1 MLSLLLIPL
10 GASLA
15 LLTYLRLEPRSG
27 RTWIPMVARA
37 VAWAGLG
44 ALLANPGC
52 PGSVDSRPP
61 VVLLDASLSMTA
73 APGQWQIA
81 SDSAHRLGRVRWF
94 GDARPWTDSMPER
107 GRSDLGTALQ
117 TAVSTGRRVVVVTDG
132 ELDGAGELPADLHAS
147 AGMVV
152 LPRTIGRDL
161 ALVQVRAPARATVG
175 DSLEVS
181 AEVRLHGADATDSAV
196 VTVLLGTRVL
206 ARARVQVA
214 PGASV
219 PVRLVAGTRGVPA
232 GFHLLR
238 VELTGA
244 ADAEPRDDSR
254 LVAVQLAATPGI
266 VLLAAPGDWD
276 ARFLYRT
283 LREVADLPVK
293 GYVRLEADRWRD
305 MDGLR
310 EVSGS
315 AVLRAAKGAD
325 LLVVRGAAD
334 GMVAATGARGLL
346 RWPAADAGAG
356 EWYVSGAPVSPVAVA
371 FLGVPVESLPPVTGG
386 LALVAGA
393 GDWVGLTAQQGR
405 RGAARPVLLGRQ
417 AGRRREIVV
426 GAEGFWRWDFRGGP
440 SADVYRTMVASSLA
454 WLLAAPEEGAAEARV
469 VRTVVEQGQPLV
481 FERSRDSTTALAVSF
496 DGPGGVRQD
505 TLRFGGDGRAV
516 LWLPPGTYR
525 FRMAGTRGGVGTV
538 AVDTWSREWLA
549 RPVVAQARP
558 IPAGA
563 EGARRTARAWPWL
576 YVLVLLALAVEWLA
590 RRRLGLR

>member
-1 MLSLLLIPL
+1 MLNLLLIPL

-15 LLTYLRLEPRSG
+15 LLTYLRLEPRG
-27 RTWIPMVARA
+27 RRTWIPMAARA
-37 VAWAGLG
+37 VAWGGLG

-52 PGSVDSRPP
+52 PGSVDTRPP

-73 APGQWQIA
+73 APEQWRIA

-94 GDARPWTDSMPER
+94 GDARPWTDSIPDR

-132 ELDGAGELPADLHAS
+132 ELDGAGDIPADLLAS
-147 AGMVV
+147 TGVVV
-152 LPRTIGRDL
+152 LPRKVARDL
-161 ALVQVRAPARATVG
+161 ALVEVSAPARATVG

-181 AEVRLHGADATDSAV
+181 AEVRLNGADSADSAA
-196 VTVLLGTRVL
+196 VTVMLGARVL
-206 ARARVQVA
+206 GRARVRVE
-214 PGASV
+214 PGATV
-219 PVRLVAGTRGVPA
+219 PVRLVAATRGIPA

-244 ADAEPRDDSR
+244 ADAEPRDNAR
-254 LVAVQLAATPGI
+254 LVAVHLAATPGI
-266 VLLAAPGDWD
+266 VVLAAPGDWD

-293 GYVRLEADRWRD
+293 GYVQLEADRWRD
-305 MDGLR
+305 MDGLA
-310 EVSGS
+310 EVG
-315 AVLRAAKGAD
+315 AATVQRAAKGAD
-325 LLVVRGAAD
+325 LLVVRGSAD
-334 GMVAATGARGLL
+334 GMDATTGARGLL
-346 RWPAADAGAG
+346 RWPDAVAGAG
-356 EWYVSGAPVSPVAVA
+356 EWYVSGAPVSPVAMA
-371 FLGVPVESLPPVTGG
+371 FLGAPVESLPPVTGG

-417 AGRRREIVV
+417 AGKRREILV
-426 GAEGFWRWDFRGGP
+426 GAEGFWRWAFRGGP
-440 SADVYRTMVASSLA
+440 SADVYRTMVASSVA
-454 WLLAAPEEGAAEARV
+454 WLLAAPEEGAAEARA

-496 DGPGGVRQD
+496 DGPNGVRQD
-505 TLRFGGDGRAV
+505 TLRFGGDGRAM
-516 LWLPPGTYR
+516 LWMPPGTYR
-525 FRMAGTRGGVGTV
+525 YRMAGPRGGVGTV

-549 RPVVAQARP
+549 RPVVARAQP
-558 IPAGA
+558 MPSGA
-563 EGARRTARAWPWL
+563 AGARRTARDWPWL
-576 YVLVLLALAVEWLA
+576 YALVLLALAAEWLA